1 MSGPFTVLAPSNAA
15 FYRNPNLLKTLF
27 NPKNSEALQELLLYH
42 IAPGFF
48 MSSDLVPGP
57 LETLLGE
64 DVDVTLDP
72 LKFNQGE
79 AIDTDILACNG
90 VIHVINDLLFPP
102 GKKLY
107 S

>member
-1 MSGPFTVLAPSNAA
+1 
-15 FYRNPNLLKTLF
+15 
-27 NPKNSEALQELLLYH
+27 
-42 IAPGFF
+42 

-79 AIDTDILACNG
+79 ASETDILACNG

-102 GKKLY
+102 GKKID